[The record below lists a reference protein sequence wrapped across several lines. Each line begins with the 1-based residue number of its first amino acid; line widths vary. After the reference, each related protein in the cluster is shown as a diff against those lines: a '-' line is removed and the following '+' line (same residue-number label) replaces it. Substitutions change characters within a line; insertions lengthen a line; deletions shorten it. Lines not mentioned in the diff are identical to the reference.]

1 MKPNVSDTDGSNSE
15 LKLIVLD
22 QNAISNLALQPNK
35 EWGEILE
42 LLRYGVGRERV
53 LCPTASETIAETSH
67 LPRTDRKKIEK
78 LSEELSQGYYTKFFY
93 DLVAQEILATV
104 RLNVNTLPL
113 FIPPMSQDI
122 SDEEN
127 LKGSQAIRKEKED
140 IEHWANSLKLPG
152 RDKSFTLKE
161 AQKMAVSGWL
171 GLVRKYLN
179 KFRNGQMIGDEQFV
193 IQQILAKLNELKITD
208 AEITGLLQ
216 GIKNESWLKI
226 PLLLCWLFLD
236 GLLTYEYFQRG
247 RKFEYNDETDKYR
260 AATAF
265 HFAHGF
271 ITDRGMTAMLRQL
284 KFEDPEI
291 FSVFSVSE
299 TQRIIA
305 FLKSIC

>member
-1 MKPNVSDTDGSNSE
+1 MSATDTSNSE
-15 LKLIVLD
+15 LKLIILD

-35 EWGEILE
+35 EWSEILE
-42 LLRYGVGRERV
+42 LLRYGVSREKII
-53 LCPTASETIAETSH
+53 CPTASETIAETSH
-67 LPRTDRKKIEK
+67 LPRADRKKIEE
-78 LSEELSQGYYTKFFY
+78 LSEELSLGYYTKFFY
-93 DLVAQEILATV
+93 DLIAQEILATV
-104 RLNVNTLPL
+104 RPNVDTFPV
-113 FIPPMSQDI
+113 FIPTMRQDV
-122 SDEEN
+122 SDEAN

-140 IEHWANSLKLPG
+140 IELFVNSLERPEK
-152 RDKSFTLKE
+152 DKSFTLKE
-161 AQKMAVSGWL
+161 AQHLAVSNWL
-171 GLVRKYLN
+171 GMMRKYLN

-193 IQQILAKLNELKITD
+193 IQQVLAKLNELKVTD
-208 AEITGLLQ
+208 TEISGLLQ
-216 GIKNESWLKI
+216 GIKNKSWLKI

-284 KFEDPEI
+284 KFEDPEF

-299 TQRIIA
+299 TQRITT
-305 FLKSIC
+305 FLKSVC